1 MLKEIESS
9 ELPIHFQGKF
19 DSFQAGMSRN
29 RLAFR
34 ST

>member
-9 ELPIHFQGKF
+9 ELPIHFKGKF